1 MNASVFVQLELEI
14 PLGAGRRTLTTAERL
29 RAAELRARQS
39 RRRAAR
45 QWHGYAV
52 DFFGGTQ

>member
-14 PLGAGRRTLTTAERL
+14 PLGAGRRTLTAAERL
-29 RAAELRARQS
+29 RAAELRARQA

-45 QWHGYAV
+45 QWHGHAV
-52 DFFGGTQ
+52 DFFRGIE